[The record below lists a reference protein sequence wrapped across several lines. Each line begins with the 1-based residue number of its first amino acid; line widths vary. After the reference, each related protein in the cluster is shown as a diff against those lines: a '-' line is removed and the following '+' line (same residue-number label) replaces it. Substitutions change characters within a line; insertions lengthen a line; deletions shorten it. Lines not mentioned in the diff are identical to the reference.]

1 MRRVDFSRREFV
13 QTAAAALLPVGG
25 LQGAGKQ
32 SELTAQQLVDRI
44 VAKLGVPWREKS
56 TDGFK
61 AGNPATVVT
70 GVATTAMATLPV
82 LRRAVAA
89 GHNLIVTQE
98 PTFYAPNDEPG
109 NRAQDAVYLAKKAFI
124 DEHRLVIW
132 RFNDHWNLG
141 QPSEAAAA
149 LAETLLWKGKRGAGG
164 DEIYTI
170 PDTTFGAL
178 LAHIRSRIALRGGL
192 RTVGRPDMRVR
203 TVLLSPGTT
212 DLASTVAQ
220 LPRADVIIAGEPRE
234 WEVVPYVL
242 DARTA
247 GQEKGLIALGRV
259 VSEEPGMRACA
270 TWIKTLAPE
279 VRVEAF
285 AIGDLYWSPAS

>member
-1 MRRVDFSRREFV
+1 LSRREFV
-13 QTAAAALLPVGG
+13 QATAAALLPVGG
-25 LQGAGKQ
+25 LQGTGKQ
-32 SELTAQQLVDRI
+32 SELTAQQLVDRV
-44 VAKLGVPWREKS
+44 VAKLGVPWREQS

-61 AGNPATVVT
+61 AGNPAAVVT

-89 GHNLIVTQE
+89 GHNLIVAQE
-98 PTFYAPNDEPG
+98 PTFYSTNDEPG

-132 RFNDHWNLG
+132 RFNDHWNAR

-149 LAETLLWKGKRGAGG
+149 LAETLLWKTRAAGG

-178 LAHIRSRIALRGGL
+178 LSHVRSRLALRGGL

-203 TVLLSPGTT
+203 RVLVSPGTT

-220 LPRADVIIAGEPRE
+220 LPRADVILAGEPRE

-247 GQEKGLIALGRV
+247 GQEKGMIALGRV

-285 AIGDLYWSPAS
+285 TIGDSYWSPAS